1 MGNHGTDFSTWLL
14 LLEERLEAMR
24 ENWVYK
30 YATYQGKF
38 VKFSEMISNPKPI
51 HKPSPPLIV
60 GSAFPFGS
68 RRAIAYG
75 DGWIPHAKRAAYDS
89 VIAKASEFRE
99 WPS

>member
-1 MGNHGTDFSTWLL
+1 MGNHGTDFSTWFL

-24 ENWVYK
+24 ENWVNK

-51 HKPSPPLIV
+51 PKPPPPLIV
-60 GSAFPFGS
+60 GSAFPFGA

-89 VIAKASEFRE
+89 VIAKPSEFRE